1 MPRTPRHTSHTML
14 SAVSC
19 VAVQLLSC
27 VQLLVIPWTAAHQAP
42 PSSGLS
48 AIEVCSNS
56 CPYMSQWCYLTIL
69 CHPFFLLPSVS
80 PSIWSFPLRQ
90 LFTSGGQ
97 SIGASA
103 WVLPMTIQDWYPVG
117 LTGLISV
124 EKFYTWGCEYANMAL
139 TGVWLL
145 VSSVALRALGS
156 FISWPFVC
164 DLSLCFP
171 LCISQ
176 FVEHDFSLYCFEMT
190 CIKFYFHLLFW
201 ALGWYFQTINAFCSG
216 KFPCVSLFIISF
228 PLLSL
233 LSFPGISVFQSLT
246 YRIGRINYVCL
257 FSFLYF
263 CHTGGL

>member
-27 VQLLVIPWTAAHQAP
+27 VQLLVIPWTAARQAP
-42 PSSGLS
+42 LSS
-48 AIEVCSNS
+48 AISWSLLQFMSIHESVMLSN
-56 CPYMSQWCYLTIL
+56 
-69 CHPFFLLPSVS
+69 HPLHPLWPLLPSVF
-80 PSIWSFPLRQ
+80 PSIWSFPLSQ
-90 LFTSGGQ
+90 LFTSVAKVW
-97 SIGASA
+97 SFR
-103 WVLPMTIQDWYPVG
+103 PMTIQGCYPVG

-124 EKFYTWGCEYANMAL
+124 EECYTWGCEYANMAL

-164 DLSLCFP
+164 DRSLCFP
-171 LCISQ
+171 LCTSQ